1 MASPIDDYKFRISLE
16 GEANLKKLADGADN
30 VKSKIEG
37 LGTAILGVSFGA
49 FIMGALEAA
58 DKISDLSD
66 ATGIAIVNIAA
77 FEEAMDSAGGKAKNL
92 ERAIN
97 GFAAAI
103 ETANDGSDKARE
115 AFAKVGVSLQDLKN
129 LSEQELLD
137 KTIKG
142 LADLKENG
150 KSASEIAATATTL
163 LTKAFRGVEV
173 QAFFEKYKE
182 GKITLAEVAEGI
194 KKAAEENDKLEK
206 KYRDLQRGAIEA
218 LVPIIDLLGGHNTS
232 VEQGKRLVELLGGAL
247 LVAFAAK
254 TIVGVLE
261 FIKLMRELN
270 ILTKVQV
277 GYQIALTSLQGPKG
291 WAVLAASAA
300 AAAAAIYGLNK
311 ALETNAKDMEF
322 DSGTG
327 VGFDNQPA
335 AGGGAA
341 NRPQGVSPKE
351 RAAMESNKRIA
362 QSQIESTKFAALKS
376 EDERAAAALKGA
388 NELRTIEQRA
398 QSEINKIKINSDAEV
413 KKALKAIDATENI
426 SPEQKVKE
434 KAAKEKEIRSKAAE
448 EIAKIDIKATEDAV
462 KVRTEQNKKAFEVLQ
477 SQRDDDAAAWQK
489 YYDEVK
495 TAQLAAFNQVET
507 LVAQNKE
514 IEARLELEKDILG
527 MSALQEAETRKLF
540 DIEQKRTAEIK
551 KLNEN
556 KNLPEEE
563 RIIAIRNV
571 NREIDKQR
579 QSVIDKTKFDKENQE
594 NFSLGWELAFVRYRD
609 NAKNANKQ
617 AADYFATFTKGFED
631 AIVNFVRTG
640 KLSFKDLANSIIE
653 QFVRISVQ
661 QALVAAMT
669 PSGGSVSVG
678 GLLKVGAS
686 FLGLPGFAEGGAVGA
701 NSPIVV
707 GERGPELFI
716 PQSAGNIV
724 PSSAMASTAGLGT
737 TIVNYNISAV
747 DASSF
752 RSLVA
757 RDPSFIYAV
766 TEQGR
771 RSQPSRRL
779 AA

>member
-16 GEANLKKLADGADN
+16 GEGNLKKIADGAEN
-30 VKSKIEG
+30 AKSKIEG

-129 LSEQELLD
+129 LSEQDLLD
-137 KTIKG
+137 QTIKG
-142 LADLKENG
+142 LAKMKEEG
-150 KSASEIAATATTL
+150 KSASEIAAVASTL

-194 KKAAEENDKLEK
+194 RKGAEENDKLEK
-206 KYRDLQRGAIEA
+206 KYRDLQRGALQA

-247 LVAFAAK
+247 LAAFAAK
-254 TIVGVLE
+254 TIVGIFE

-291 WAVLAASAA
+291 WAILAASAA
-300 AAAAAIYGLNK
+300 ATAAAIYGLNK

-322 DSGTG
+322 DAGAG
-327 VGFDNQPA
+327 VGWDNQPA
-335 AGGGAA
+335 NAGSA
-341 NRPQGVSPKE
+341 NRAQGVSPKE
-351 RAAMESNKRIA
+351 RAVMESNKRIA

-388 NELRTIEQRA
+388 NELISIEQRA

-434 KAAKEKEIRSKAAE
+434 KAAKEKEITAKAAE
-448 EIAKIDIKATEDAV
+448 EIAKIDIKATQDAIRF
-462 KVRTEQNKKAFEVLQ
+462 RTEQNKKAFEVLQ

-514 IEARLELEKDILG
+514 IEARLELEKNILG

-579 QSVIDKTKFDKENQE
+579 QAVIDKTKFDKENQE

-631 AIVNFVRTG
+631 AIVKFVRTG
-640 KLSFKDLANSIIE
+640 KLSFQDLANSIIE

-661 QALVAAMT
+661 QALTAAMT
-669 PSGGSVSVG
+669 PGGGSVSVG
-678 GLLKVGAS
+678 SLITSGFNALGGLL
-686 FLGLPGFAEGGAVGA
+686 GFKAEGGAVGA
-701 NSPIVV
+701 NQPYVV
-707 GERGPELFI
+707 GEKGPELFI

-724 PSSAMASTAGLGT
+724 PNSAMGGSGVGT
-737 TIVNYNISAV
+737 TVVNYNISAV

-779 AA
+779 TA

>member
-388 NELRTIEQRA
+388 NELISIEQRA